1 MKKIK
6 NVKIA
11 YDSEADVLSWEGDK
25 AARIDHAKEM
35 GNLVVHFTKT
45 GEPVLVEML
54 EASKTFRQN
63 RKFISPLRKLVAA

>member
-11 YDSEADVLSWEGDK
+11 YDSEADVLSWEADK
-25 AARIDHAKEM
+25 TARIDHAKEM

-54 EASKTFRQN
+54 EASKAFRQN
-63 RKFISPLRKLVAA
+63 PRLISPLRKLIVA